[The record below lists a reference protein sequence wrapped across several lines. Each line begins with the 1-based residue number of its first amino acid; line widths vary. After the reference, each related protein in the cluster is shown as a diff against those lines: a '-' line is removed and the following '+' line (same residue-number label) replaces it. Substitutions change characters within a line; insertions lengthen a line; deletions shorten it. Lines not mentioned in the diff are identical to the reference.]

1 MMAIADNGIR
11 FVNVAIAG
19 FYSVHVI
26 RSTRVWNRQITFLC
40 LIGSSLLAHICVL
53 GFQPE

>member
-40 LIGSSLLAHICVL
+40 LIDSSLLAHICVL
-53 GFQPE
+53 GFQQ